1 MAQVSGAS
9 TWTPSTGGLES
20 EMSGVAANMNSMTP
34 TYNTASWT
42 QGPAMDAGGNIVDM
56 NILDEMGELTDD
68 PTTSDKILDYLNTHY
83 DGEDGRVGGDV
94 DPTTGVTSSGEEYNI
109 IGPDV
114 MGRKGSGTGS
124 GKGSDMF
131 KDLFK
136 KGKDKYAELS
146 PKQKEAL
153 KTNIA
158 DTQAALNAK
167 GPKGAESDY
176 KNWVEA
182 VKQNGYRAVGQN
194 AVDNQGNIVA
204 TYDVSDKE
212 KDEANMRMKNAAGS
226 MVSTGSGIVGATMD
240 MISGSTANIRDA
252 EDRADEYRNQKS
264 ITQSYLL

>member
-1 MAQVSGAS
+1 MELFENFQQ
-9 TWTPSTGGLES
+9 L
-20 EMSGVAANMNSMTP
+20 
-34 TYNTASWT
+34 
-42 QGPAMDAGGNIVDM
+42 IKK
-56 NILDEMGELTDD
+56 ELT
-68 PTTSDKILDYLNTHY
+68 ILQNKFEIQETQLKEREQNINTKMT
-83 DGEDGRVGGDV
+83 E
-94 DPTTGVTSSGEEYNI
+94 I
-109 IGPDV
+109 
-114 MGRKGSGTGS
+114 
-124 GKGSDMF
+124 
-131 KDLFK
+131 
-136 KGKDKYAELS
+136 
-146 PKQKEAL
+146 KQKEAL

-167 GPKGAESDY
+167 GPKGAENDY

-226 MVSTGSGIVGATMD
+226 MVSTGSGIVGATID